1 MSKKS
6 KAPKNISSNDNSPK
20 IIMLWTKERL
30 NALSDQQLINLLEN
44 AKRGEVSEIVDRC
57 EEILNQRKN
66 MEV

>member
-6 KAPKNISSNDNSPK
+6 KAPKNISSNDNSPQM
-20 IIMLWTKERL
+20 IMLWTKERL
-30 NALSDQQLINLLEN
+30 NALSDQQLMNLLEN